1 MKIVKKSRKFDS
13 PIQTGYWAGGSGT
26 GDDVSSFTFT
36 AWSLT
41 AGSGGNSMFGAGGG
55 GGLLVN
61 GAGPIRPQQSEGEGY
76 GGGGAGGG
84 RSGIENPNG
93 LPGVIL
99 IEITAE

>member
-1 MKIVKKSRKFDS
+1 
-13 PIQTGYWAGGSGT
+13 
-26 GDDVSSFTFT
+26 
-36 AWSLT
+36 
-41 AGSGGNSMFGAGGG
+41 MFGAG

-61 GAGPIRPQQSEGEGY
+61 GAGPSRPQQSEGEGY